1 LLVDRLR
8 ECGATVERAGA
19 AFPFGTQ
26 DEIWL
31 TACGERGWIALTRD
45 KRIRRR
51 VLERE
56 AIRLS
61 GGAVFALTVGEAT
74 AAETADVITK
84 LLGSRL
90 AVSPRRP
97 SLTIYLNRSNQVSD
111 ILFHIIPCQPYE

>member
-8 ECGATVERAGA
+8 ECGATVEHAGA

-61 GGAVFALTVGEAT
+61 GAAVFALTVGEAT
-74 AAETADVITK
+74 AAETANVITK
-84 LLGSRL
+84 LLAKMVNMSVSEPKPFLYTFGLAGRLNKIRL
-90 AVSPRRP
+90 AR
-97 SLTIYLNRSNQVSD
+97 
-111 ILFHIIPCQPYE
+111 

>member
-1 LLVDRLR
+1 MR
-8 ECGATVERAGA
+8 ECGATVEHAGE

-31 TACGERGWIALTRD
+31 TACGERGWIVLTRD

-61 GGAVFALTVGEAT
+61 SAAVFALTVGEAT
-74 AAETADVITK
+74 AAETAEVITK
-84 LLGSRL
+84 LLAKMVNMSVSEPRPFLYTFGLSGRL
-90 AVSPRRP
+90 DRIRLVR
-97 SLTIYLNRSNQVSD
+97 
-111 ILFHIIPCQPYE
+111 